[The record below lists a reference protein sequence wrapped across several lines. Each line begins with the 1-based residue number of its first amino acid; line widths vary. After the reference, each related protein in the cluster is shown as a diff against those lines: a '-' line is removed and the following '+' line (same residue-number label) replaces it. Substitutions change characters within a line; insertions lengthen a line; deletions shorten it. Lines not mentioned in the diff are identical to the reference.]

1 MMTETEETLLKF
13 PCQFP
18 LKVMGRRGDDFE
30 AAVLTIVR
38 KHVENLGEGAVRSR
52 DSGKGKFTSLTV
64 TFEAQSKQQLDALYR
79 ELHAHKLVLM
89 LL

>member
-1 MMTETEETLLKF
+1 
-13 PCQFP
+13 
-18 LKVMGRRGDDFE
+18 MGRRGDDFE

-64 TFEAQSKQQLDALYR
+64 TFEAQSKDQLDALYR
-79 ELHAHKLVLM
+79 ELHAHELVLM

>member
-1 MMTETEETLLKF
+1 MTTETKETLLEF

-18 LKVMGRRGDDFE
+18 LKAMGRRCDEFE
-30 AAVLTIVR
+30 IAVITIVR

-52 DSGKGKFTSLTV
+52 DNGKFISLTI
-64 TFEAQSKQQLDALYR
+64 TFEAHSKVQIDNLYQ
-79 ELHAHKLVLM
+79 ELHAHELVLM